1 MDAGKTLGPFS
12 LWQLMLV
19 VQESLFP
26 SEKVLDC
33 SVDRK
38 AELWYACVISVR
50 GRSKDYAF
58 SRVEGELKLHY
69 GHYDTRH

>member
-33 SVDRK
+33 SIDRK

-50 GRSKDYAF
+50 GRGVKITLF
-58 SRVEGELKLHY
+58 HVLREN
-69 GHYDTRH
+69 